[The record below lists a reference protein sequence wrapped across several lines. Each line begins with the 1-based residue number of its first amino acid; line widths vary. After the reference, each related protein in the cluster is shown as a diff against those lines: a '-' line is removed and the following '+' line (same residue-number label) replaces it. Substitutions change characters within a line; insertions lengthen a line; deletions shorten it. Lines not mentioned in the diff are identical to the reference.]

1 MRIVES
7 KPILSAPLVDRTT
20 PRRIKRTVRIEITGF
35 TMIFAVLLAGAI
47 WALGQLVPVILVL
60 IAALMIVGT
69 LNPAVRWLESK
80 KSSRGTSIA
89 IVFVVMLVVLA
100 AVVTLTIPSLISQV
114 LSLIKQE
121 PVLRERASAFLAQ
134 YPVTSPLAA
143 GLKNFEYTTLVKSSG
158 TQVLTATMKL
168 AEILA
173 YGAGAFFL
181 ALYIMIDGER
191 LRGAVFAVTPRSHHI
206 RLSRILLNLQTI
218 VGGYL
223 RGQGI
228 TCLSMGVFLFVLL
241 TACGVPNALAIAVF
255 GAVVDVLPFL
265 GIFLTMIPAVL
276 AALAENQTAAIIVFV
291 LLLSYEEFESR
302 ILIPLVYGRALRL
315 PSSVVFFALLVGGT
329 LYGIVGALLA
339 LPVAAALL
347 MLVDELRVDLPGEE
361 HDDAMV
367 EQKARDIESEAEYLR
382 RTEGM
387 PAEEAAAVAVEISDT
402 RKQEELEEKK
412 QEVLEEKKQ
421 EEKS

>member
-7 KPILSAPLVDRTT
+7 KALPVASLIDET
-20 PRRIKRTVRIEITGF
+20 PAGPVKRTVRIEITAF
-35 TMIFAVLLAGAI
+35 TMIFALILTGAV

-69 LNPAVRWLESK
+69 LNPAVSWLESK
-80 KSSRGTSIA
+80 KSSRGTGIA
-89 IVFVVMLVVLA
+89 IVFVVMLVLLA
-100 AVVTLTIPSLISQV
+100 AVVTLTIPSLIAQV
-114 LSLIKQE
+114 ISLVKQE
-121 PVLRERASAFLAQ
+121 PILRERAATFLAQ
-134 YPVTSPLAA
+134 YPVTEPLAA
-143 GLKNFEYTTLVKSSG
+143 GLKNFEYTALVKSSS
-158 TQVLTATMKL
+158 TQVLSATVKF
-168 AEILA
+168 AEIMA
-173 YGAGAFFL
+173 YGAAAFFL

-191 LRGAVFAVTPRSHHI
+191 LRGAVFALTPRSHHI

-228 TCLSMGVFLFVLL
+228 TCLCMGVFLFVLL
-241 TACGVPNALAIAVF
+241 TACRVPNALAIAVF

-265 GIFLTMIPAVL
+265 GIFMTMIPAVL
-276 AALAENQTAAIIVFV
+276 AALGETQTAAVIVFV
-291 LLLSYEEFESR
+291 LLLCYEEFESR

-339 LPVAAALL
+339 LPVAATLL

-361 HDDAMV
+361 HDEAMI
-367 EQKARDIESEAEYLR
+367 EQKAKDIESEAEYIR

-402 RKQEELEEKK
+402 RKQEEMEEKK
-412 QEVLEEKKQ
+412 LQEPGT
-421 EEKS
+421 

>member
-7 KPILSAPLVDRTT
+7 KALPVASLIDET
-20 PRRIKRTVRIEITGF
+20 PAGPVKRTVRIEITAF
-35 TMIFAVLLAGAI
+35 TMIFALMLTGAV

-60 IAALMIVGT
+60 VAALMIVGT
-69 LNPAVRWLESK
+69 LNPAVRWLENK
-80 KSSRGTSIA
+80 KSSRGTGIA
-89 IVFVVMLVVLA
+89 IVFVVMLVLLA
-100 AVVTLTIPSLISQV
+100 AIVTLTIPSLIAQV
-114 LSLIKQE
+114 ISLVKQE
-121 PVLRERASAFLAQ
+121 PILRERAATFLAQ
-134 YPVTSPLAA
+134 YPVTEPLAA
-143 GLKNFEYTTLVKSSG
+143 GLKNFEYTALVKSSS
-158 TQVLTATMKL
+158 TQVLSATVKF
-168 AEILA
+168 AEIMA
-173 YGAGAFFL
+173 YGAAAFFL

-191 LRGAVFAVTPRSHHI
+191 LRGAVFALTPRSHHI

-228 TCLSMGVFLFVLL
+228 TCLCMGVFLFVLL
-241 TACGVPNALAIAVF
+241 TACRVPNALAIAVF

-265 GIFLTMIPAVL
+265 GIFMTMIPAVL
-276 AALAENQTAAIIVFV
+276 AALGETQTAAVVVFV
-291 LLLSYEEFESR
+291 LLLCYEEFESR

-339 LPVAAALL
+339 LPVAATLL

-361 HDDAMV
+361 HDEAMI
-367 EQKARDIESEAEYLR
+367 EQKAKDIESEAEYIR

-412 QEVLEEKKQ
+412 LQEPGA
-421 EEKS
+421 